1 MEELEEIKT
10 RLRKALNTRGMT
22 QNELSKKTGIPK
34 ASISQYL
41 SGYAKPKEDRVYEI
55 SEALEIDPVWLLGYD
70 VPMEKVKVTY
80 DELLEI
86 LDNYCTA
93 EDIEKITE
101 IYRWHLRKQEK

>member
-10 RLRKALNTRGMT
+10 RLRKALNARGMT
-22 QNELSKKTGIPK
+22 QNELSKKTCIPK

-41 SGYAKPKEDRVYEI
+41 SGYAKPKDNRIYEI

-70 VPMEKVKVTY
+70 VPMEKSKVNY
-80 DELLEI
+80 DELLEL

-93 EDIEKITE
+93 KDIEKITAFTKD
-101 IYRWHLRKQEK
+101 LVRK